1 MTSDT
6 YMKDVIEPGALA
18 SAMGYDMSVES
29 FGNCGAIEIVLDD
42 RPEWQKEVGVVFK
55 PHINL
60 LMNER
65 VETDGGIK
73 PVMWQIP
80 TTDGGG
86 HKPQM
91 AGAIGTEDAFCQ
103 LGHDLMV
110 MQDHDILRRGGK
122 PCYGTNF
129 YDAKAITEDNISL
142 LRAYFRGLGDALRE
156 AQVANLT
163 GESAVVRYA
172 VTAFCDRNH
181 SGQLLMNV
189 AGTTVGLAHV
199 DKYLD
204 GSKIR
209 PGMPIVGCIEQGGRC
224 NGYTRD
230 IDIILAYYGPEF
242 YKSDEAMQLLQ
253 MLAVGSKSYSKT
265 IQRVHGWNSD
275 GSISPALASIVG
287 MFHITGGGIWEK
299 LRLPPG
305 IGAEL
310 YNMPTSPEI
319 LFRMQDLS
327 WYIPRLKMSDWRM
340 HSTFNGGVG
349 YISVLETRDDA
360 DIFLVECQKDGND
373 AQIIGETT
381 ESPEGEIAINS
392 QFKEGRRLSSKNP
405 E

>member
-1 MTSDT
+1 MTIDT
-6 YMKDVIEPGALA
+6 YMQYVIEPGALA
-18 SAMGYDMSVES
+18 SAMGYGMSVES
-29 FGNCGAIEIVLDD
+29 FGNCGAIEIVLDS

-55 PHINL
+55 PLINL

-65 VETDGGIK
+65 VETDGGLK
-73 PVMWQIP
+73 PMMWQIP

-91 AGAIGTEDAFCQ
+91 AGAIGTEEAFAQ

-110 MQDHDILRRGGK
+110 MQDHDILRRGGM

-156 AQVANLT
+156 ARVANLT

-172 VTAFCDRNH
+172 VTAFCDRNL

-230 IDIILAYYGPEF
+230 IDILMAYYGPEF
-242 YKSDEAMQLLQ
+242 YKNDEAMQLLQ

-275 GSISPALASIVG
+275 GSVGPALAKIVG

-305 IGAEL
+305 IGAIL
-310 YNMPTSPEI
+310 SKMPIGPRV
-319 LFRMQDLS
+319 LHMMQELS

-340 HSTFNGGVG
+340 HSTFNGGIG
-349 YISVLETRDDA
+349 YITILEAQNDA
-360 DIFLVECQKDGND
+360 DIFVAECEKDGKD

-381 ESPEGEIAINS
+381 YSPEGEILIYS
-392 QFKEGRRLSSKNP
+392 QFKEKTTLSSKCP
-405 E
+405 G